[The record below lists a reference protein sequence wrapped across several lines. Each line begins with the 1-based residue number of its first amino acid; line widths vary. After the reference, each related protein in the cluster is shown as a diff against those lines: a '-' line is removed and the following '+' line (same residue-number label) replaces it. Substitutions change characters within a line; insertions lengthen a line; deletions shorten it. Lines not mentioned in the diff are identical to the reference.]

1 MDRALPHRQPR
12 HRPDLPTLLLA
23 LSARLALWRQ
33 RVRTRRQL
41 AMLDARGLAD
51 IGISAAERDAELSRP
66 FWR

>member
-1 MDRALPHRQPR
+1 M
-12 HRPDLPTLLLA
+12 PTLLLA